1 MATNLIV
8 CGLGNPGPEYTDT
21 RHNLG
26 FWVTDLL
33 RERYRGRWRR
43 PCDLYVESRVRI
55 AGKPISLVKPLTY
68 MNLSGDALRLLTGDE
83 EFDPTGLL
91 VVCDDTALP
100 LGRIRLRK
108 KGSDGGHNGLQ
119 SIIEALGTREFA
131 RLRLG
136 VGPVPEKTDQADFVL
151 SVFPNGMVEPARE
164 MVSRAAECVE
174 AWVAEGANTAMNRFN
189 VQPGDSSSE
198 ETD

>member
-8 CGLGNPGPEYTDT
+8 CGLGNPGSEYADT

-26 FWVTDLL
+26 FWVTELL
-33 RERYRGRWRR
+33 CERFRGKWRR
-43 PCDLYVESRVRI
+43 PSDLYVESRVRI
-55 AGKPISLVKPLTY
+55 AGNPVSLVKPQTF
-68 MNLSGDALRLLTGDE
+68 MNLSGDALQLLTGGVE
-83 EFDPTGLL
+83 LDPIGLL
-91 VVCDDTALP
+91 VVCDDTALG

-136 VGPVPEKTDQADFVL
+136 VGPVPENTDQAEFVL
-151 SVFPNGMVEPARE
+151 SEFPAEEIEPARE
-164 MVSRAAECVE
+164 MVSRAAACVG
-174 AWVAEGANTAMNRFN
+174 AWVAEGANAAMNRFN
-189 VQPGDSSSE
+189 VQADDPSSE